1 MPSYGLPNPFQ
12 GTLPQKTRKR
22 SREPRPFTNA
32 EAAVVLQAARQQ
44 TGFMRWLPWVLCL
57 TGARL
62 NEICQAE
69 KADVA
74 LRDGVPVIRIHDEGD
89 GRSLKNAD
97 SRRTVP
103 LHPALVGE
111 GFLDYIASLPD
122 GAPLWPDVRPDAVF
136 GLRSVTAG
144 RKVSRWLR
152 SSLGMKDPRISPN
165 HSWRHWFIGAC
176 RGVVMPLEVRSAI
189 TGHSAK
195 MDESASYGDSM
206 GTFVQVVAGYL
217 AKVPP
222 PLAMRG
228 SEVGHPAATTC

>member
-1 MPSYGLPNPFQ
+1 M
-12 GTLPQKTRKR
+12 
-22 SREPRPFTNA
+22 
-32 EAAVVLQAARQQ
+32 
-44 TGFMRWLPWVLCL
+44 
-57 TGARL
+57 
-62 NEICQAE
+62 
-69 KADVA
+69 
-74 LRDGVPVIRIHDEGD
+74 
-89 GRSLKNAD
+89 
-97 SRRTVP
+97 P

-111 GFLDYIASLPD
+111 GFLNYVASLPD

-152 SSLGMKDPRISPN
+152 SSLGMKDSRISPN

-206 GTFVQVVAGYL
+206 G
-217 AKVPP
+217 
-222 PLAMRG
+222 PLCRSLLIIWQRCGLRSRLVG
-228 SEVGHPAATTC
+228 SEAGHRRR